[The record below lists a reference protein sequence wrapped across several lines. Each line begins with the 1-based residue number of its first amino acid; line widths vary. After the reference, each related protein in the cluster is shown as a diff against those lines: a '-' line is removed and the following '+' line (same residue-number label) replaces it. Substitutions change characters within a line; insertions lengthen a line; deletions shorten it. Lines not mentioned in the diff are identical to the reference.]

1 MAHGIEACVLCGS
14 ETSDRAMSLVE
25 WTEPV
30 GNSRYAHIPRCV
42 DRAACRHQVEVVLG
56 EPWPVAD
63 RTPAPEKPAAVA
75 PVDPPPADPLPPEPA
90 APPVVEPVLE
100 EVLPWRR

>member
-1 MAHGIEACVLCGS
+1 MPHGIEACVLCGS
-14 ETSDRAMSLVE
+14 ETSDRTMSLVE
-25 WTEPV
+25 WIEPV

-56 EPWPVAD
+56 EAWPVAD
-63 RTPAPEKPAAVA
+63 RTPAPERTYLLG
-75 PVDPPPADPLPPEPA
+75 DPPPPGDPLPPEVA
-90 APPVVEPVLE
+90 APPVVEPEAE